1 MAPAPAFVP
10 ATAALPTRGAWAVTP
25 ARQSARPCRSR
36 RTRGGARLAPAVP
49 AVVTASAADGGGGAP
64 PAKPDAG
71 ASYDVARSSG
81 DAMRDELSRQLADR
95 TATSSRVESELAD
108 MAAALGDL
116 IAEIR
121 GVPAPAAPEPTATVP
136 SVSVPISAKVT
147 SSSSSSSTAVVSET
161 DAGVEPYTD
170 PSTFGMDST
179 AGWQTL
185 QSENDLPS
193 GPDGE
198 PANAF
203 RIECDAH
210 GCSLIMQPDAGEPT
224 GAGVRKQFVY
234 AGDGYR
240 VGYDPESPRSYC
252 GMVGTSEWLLALD
265 RDEVGHLKR
274 LLLALKKKMR
284 RIASG
289 EEDPPKKGNI
299 GRARRSGDGMFHE
312 RVSSW
317 EGDTPVSVEL
327 ESKLMWVQAF
337 GIPEA
342 YGVRVILMERRQAE
356 GVWPAAVV
364 PGLLSAVAKLR
375 IE

>member
-1 MAPAPAFVP
+1 MASAPAFVP
-10 ATAALPTRGAWAVTP
+10 GPGAFPTRGAWAVAHASRSTLP
-25 ARQSARPCRSR
+25 TRPCRG
-36 RTRGGARLAPAVP
+36 RGSARLAPVP
-49 AVVTASAADGGGGAP
+49 PVTALAAANGGTP
-64 PAKPDAG
+64 SKPDSDSA
-71 ASYDVARSSG
+71 YDMARSSG
-81 DAMRDELSRQLADR
+81 NVMRDELTRQLADR
-95 TATSSRVESELAD
+95 TASSSRVESELSG
-108 MAAALGDL
+108 MSAALNEL

-121 GVPAPAAPEPTATVP
+121 GVPASDKPPVALVP
-136 SVSVPISAKVT
+136 PVSVPSSTTQVT
-147 SSSSSSSTAVVSET
+147 SSSSSSSTAMVNEDV
-161 DAGVEPYTD
+161 GVEPYMD

-185 QSENDLPS
+185 QSESDLPS

-224 GAGVRKQFVY
+224 GAGVRKQFVIS
-234 AGDGYR
+234 GEGYR

-337 GIPEA
+337 GIPES
-342 YGVRVILMERRQAE
+342 YGVRVILMERRQVE

>member
-1 MAPAPAFVP
+1 MAPAAPAFVP
-10 ATAALPTRGAWAVTP
+10 AAAALPTRGAWAVAPSRRSPLP
-25 ARQSARPCRSR
+25 ARPRRARA
-36 RTRGGARLAPAVP
+36 GARLTSIPAV
-49 AVVTASAADGGGGAP
+49 TALAAADGGGAA
-64 PAKPDAG
+64 AKPDSD
-71 ASYDVARSSG
+71 ASYDTARSSG
-81 DAMRDELSRQLADR
+81 DAMRDELNRQLADR
-95 TATSSRVESELAD
+95 SATSARVESELAD
-108 MAAALGDL
+108 MSAALGDL

-121 GVPAPAAPEPTATVP
+121 GVPASATPAAAPVP
-136 SVSVPISAKVT
+136 SVSVPMSAKVT
-147 SSSSSSSTAVVSET
+147 SSSSSSSTAVVSE
-161 DAGVEPYTD
+161 DAGVEPYMD

-234 AGDGYR
+234 SGDGYR

-289 EEDPPKKGNI
+289 EEDAPKKGNV

-312 RVSSW
+312 RISSW

-337 GIPEA
+337 GVPEA

-356 GVWPAAVV
+356 GVWPATVV

>member
-1 MAPAPAFVP
+1 MAPAPAFIP
-10 ATAALPTRGAWAVTP
+10 TAGALPARGAWAVT
-25 ARQSARPCRSR
+25 SARRSALPTRPR
-36 RTRGGARLAPAVP
+36 RARAGARLTPVAP
-49 AVVTASAADGGGGAP
+49 VTALAAADGGSP
-64 PAKPDAG
+64 SKSDSDT
-71 ASYDVARSSG
+71 SYDMARSSG

-95 TATSSRVESELAD
+95 TATSSRVETELAE
-108 MAAALGDL
+108 MSAALSDL

-121 GVPAPAAPEPTATVP
+121 GVPAFNGPPAATVP
-136 SVSVPISAKVT
+136 SVSVPISSAKVT
-147 SSSSSSSTAVVSET
+147 SSSSSSSTAVVNE
-161 DAGVEPYTD
+161 DVGVEPYMD

-224 GAGVRKQFVY
+224 GAGVRKQFVL
-234 AGDGYR
+234 AGEGYR

-289 EEDPPKKGNI
+289 EEDPPKKGNV

-337 GIPEA
+337 GIPES
-342 YGVRVILMERRQAE
+342 YGVRVILMERRQVE
-356 GVWPAAVV
+356 GVWPASVV

>member
-1 MAPAPAFVP
+1 MAA
-10 ATAALPTRGAWAVTP
+10 
-25 ARQSARPCRSR
+25 
-36 RTRGGARLAPAVP
+36 
-49 AVVTASAADGGGGAP
+49 AADGNGA
-64 PAKPDAG
+64 AADTDA
-71 ASYDVARSSG
+71 AYDAARSSG
-81 DAMRDELSRQLADR
+81 DPLRSALA
-95 TATSSRVESELAD
+95 AQSSERSETNARVEAELAE
-108 MAAALGDL
+108 MSAALGDL

-121 GVPAPAAPEPTATVP
+121 GVPAPPTAAAAAAAAAAPPAAAAAPLGGRP
-136 SVSVPISAKVT
+136 SSTKVT
-147 SSSSSSSTAVVSET
+147 SSSSSSSTAVVNE
-161 DAGVEPYTD
+161 DAGVEPYMD

-185 QSENDLPS
+185 QSESDLPS
-193 GPDGE
+193 GSDGD
-198 PANAF
+198 AVSF

-224 GAGVRKQFVY
+224 GAGVRKQFVME
-234 AGDGYR
+234 GDGYR

-289 EEDPPKKGNI
+289 EEEPPKKGNI
-299 GRARRSGDGMFHE
+299 GHARRSGDGMFHE

-317 EGDTPVSVEL
+317 EGDIPVSVEL

-337 GIPEA
+337 GVPEA
-342 YGVRVILMERRQAE
+342 YGIRVILMERRQAE

-364 PGLLSAVAKLR
+364 PGLLSAVGKLR
-375 IE
+375 VE

>member
-10 ATAALPTRGAWAVTP
+10 SAAALPTRGAWAVAP
-25 ARQSARPCRSR
+25 ARRSSLPARSR
-36 RTRGGARLAPAVP
+36 RARAGARLPTAPS
-49 AVVTASAADGGGGAP
+49 VTASAADGGAP
-64 PAKPDAG
+64 SKADSDA
-71 ASYDVARSSG
+71 AYDTARSSG
-81 DAMRDELSRQLADR
+81 NPMRDELNRQLADR
-95 TATSSRVESELAD
+95 SATSSRVETELAE
-108 MAAALGDL
+108 MSAALGDL

-121 GVPAPAAPEPTATVP
+121 GVPAPAAPAAATVP
-136 SVSVPISAKVT
+136 SVSVPISSAKVT
-147 SSSSSSSTAVVSET
+147 SSSSSSSTAVVTE
-161 DAGVEPYTD
+161 DAGVEPYMD

-198 PANAF
+198 PTNAF

-224 GAGVRKQFVY
+224 GAGVRKQFVF

-274 LLLALKKKMR
+274 LLLALKKKMQ

-289 EEDPPKKGNI
+289 EEDPPKKGNV

-337 GIPEA
+337 GVPDA